1 MELTPLQR
9 EYLVA
14 SYWLHYYPELSGA
27 RWTSAQV
34 KSDKEIISRK
44 LSPHE
49 RALLKSC
56 LLVFN
61 KKTIRSGGAEPH
73 FSHFEW
79 RLEVSGY
86 GAGVIEPLCAMG
98 LVLKLGEILQLV
110 EPVLVGGGSP
120 SATELNAARHRI
132 ELRCRPSAFVIA
144 RVMRHISKEELP
156 ELLSHDHEFIR
167 GLAAQRLVDSPYEG
181 THIYQ
186 YRFTGGTT
194 GSFCGPMLEL

>member
-9 EYLVA
+9 KYLVTR
-14 SYWLHYYPELSGA
+14 YWWHYFPELSGA

-49 RALLKSC
+49 RALLKAG
-56 LLVFN
+56 LFMLN
-61 KKTIRSGGAEPH
+61 KVTISSGPY

-79 RLEVSGY
+79 RLEISGH
-86 GAGVIEPLCAMG
+86 GASVIEPLCSME
-98 LVLKLGEILQLV
+98 LVLALDGLLGLLEYGPQF
-110 EPVLVGGGSP
+110 
-120 SATELNAARHRI
+120 ARRRI
-132 ELRCRPSAFVIA
+132 TIRCRPSAFVLA

-167 GLAAQRLVDSPYEG
+167 ELAAQRLVDSPDEG

-194 GSFCGPMLEL
+194 GSFCGPMLAL

>member
-1 MELTPLQR
+1 MGR
-9 EYLVA
+9 K
-14 SYWLHYYPELSGA
+14 
-27 RWTSAQV
+27 WTSAQV
-34 KSDKEIISRK
+34 KSDKEIIARK

-49 RALLKSC
+49 RVLLKAG
-56 LLVFN
+56 LFMLN
-61 KKTIRSGGAEPH
+61 KKTIRRGGAEPP

-110 EPVLVGGGSP
+110 EPALVGGGSP
-120 SATELNAARHRI
+120 SAKDLNAARQRI
-132 ELRCRPSAFVIA
+132 AIRCRPRAFVIA
-144 RVMRHISKEELP
+144 RVMRLISKEELP

-167 GLAAQRLVDSPYEG
+167 GLAAQRLVDTPDEG

-194 GSFCGPMLEL
+194 GSFCGPILVQ